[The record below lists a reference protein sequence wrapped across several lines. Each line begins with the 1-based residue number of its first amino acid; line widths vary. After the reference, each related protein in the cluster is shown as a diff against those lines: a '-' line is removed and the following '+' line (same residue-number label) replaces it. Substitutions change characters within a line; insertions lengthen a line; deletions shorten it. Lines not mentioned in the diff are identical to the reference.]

1 MRNKVYTIVKY
12 FKLYNS
18 IGVKVC
24 CHVTIPFKETIEQ
37 QRKPLLM
44 WKEKHKSANIIVLRS
59 EKYPMHRKQKA
70 EE

>member
-1 MRNKVYTIVKY
+1 M
-12 FKLYNS
+12 
-18 IGVKVC
+18 KVC